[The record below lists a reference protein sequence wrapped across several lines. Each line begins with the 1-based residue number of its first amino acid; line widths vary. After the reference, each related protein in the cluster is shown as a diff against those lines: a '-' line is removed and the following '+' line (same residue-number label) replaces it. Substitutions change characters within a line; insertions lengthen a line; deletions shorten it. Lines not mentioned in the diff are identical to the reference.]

1 MNAALLPLLA
11 AVPLL
16 AAAITVII
24 RLRFLDRLLMLA
36 VPGAS
41 AAAGV
46 YLVLFHVDEPV
57 IAHSVGAFV
66 PGVAIPFVS
75 DTFTAV
81 MIAVTSFTTAIGALF
96 LTSSRED
103 RLRFL
108 PALVL
113 MLVGGVNGALLTG
126 DLFNLFV
133 FIEVMLLPSYALLA
147 VTGTWRRLGVGR
159 LFVLINL
166 LTSTIL
172 LIGVGLVYGVT
183 GTVTM
188 AELVGIAHEDPRAA
202 LAIGVV
208 LFALSIKAGVVP
220 LHGWLPRS
228 YPATSS
234 GVMALFAGLHT
245 KVAIYALYR
254 VYAITHDGTPA
265 RWIPLLAVVVVLTI
279 LVGAVASYG
288 EFRMRGV
295 LAYQMV
301 SGVGHILLGL
311 AIFTEFALAAG
322 IFYMAHHIIT
332 MGALLLT
339 AGAIEETYGTGRLD
353 RLQGLMRREWWLAAV
368 FAVGLLS
375 LVGLP
380 PTSGLWGK
388 VGLVL
393 AAVAAGGWEAW
404 VYVGAVVVASIASML
419 ALQHLWGEVFWGAP
433 QKEYWPLPARSGE
446 GDRAEVPEGMH
457 ARMGLVAPG
466 TILLGTSVAIFVAAG
481 WLMPFVTRAG
491 AGLLDLGP
499 YVEAVLG

>member
-1 MNAALLPLLA
+1 MNAALLPLFA

-16 AAAITVII
+16 AAATTVLL
-24 RLRFLDRLLMLA
+24 RQVLLERFLLLA
-36 VPGAS
+36 VPA
-41 AAAGV
+41 ATTAAGV
-46 YLVLFHVDEPV
+46 FLISHHAQEPV
-57 IAHSVGAFV
+57 IAHAVGAFV

-81 MIAVTSFTTAIGALF
+81 MITVTSFTTAISVLF
-96 LTSSRED
+96 LMRTRED
-103 RLRFL
+103 RLRFVPSL
-108 PALVL
+108 AL
-113 MLVGGVNGALLTG
+113 MLLGGVNGALLTG

-172 LIGVGLVYGVT
+172 LIGVGLVYGVV

-188 AELVGIAHEDPRAA
+188 AELVGVAHADPRAA

-208 LFALSIKAGVVP
+208 MFALAIKAGIVP

-228 YPATSS
+228 YPATSA

-254 VYAITHDGTPA
+254 VYSITHDGTPSG
-265 RWIPLLAVVVVLTI
+265 WLPLLTVIVVLTV
-279 LVGAVASYG
+279 LVGALASYS
-288 EFRMRGV
+288 EFRIRGV

-311 AIFTEFALAAG
+311 ALFTEAALAAG
-322 IFYMAHHIIT
+322 IFYMAHHIVT
-332 MGALLLT
+332 MGGLLLT

-353 RLQGLMRREWWLAAV
+353 RLSGLMRREWWLAAM

-388 VGLVL
+388 LGLIL
-393 AAVAAGGWEAW
+393 AAIGAGGWEAW
-404 VYVGAVVVASIASML
+404 VYVSAVVVGSLASLL
-419 ALQHLWGEVFWGAP
+419 ALQHLWSRVFWGAP
-433 QKEYWPLPARSGE
+433 QQDYWPRSART
-446 GDRAEVPEGMH
+446 GDSPRVPMPEGV
-457 ARMGLVAPG
+457 RVRPGLVAPG
-466 TILLGTSVAIFVAAG
+466 TILVASSVAIFVAAG
-481 WLMPFVTRAG
+481 WLMPIVARAG